1 MYIHVSQYEVS
12 KKIPFTRKLTVF
24 FFLSV
29 SFFLLDHKKI
39 KWNFKTCMYA
49 FFSFFQIIFCNF
61 MLYFGALVLLGSSV
75 DTKDS
80 PVGLFWVGLA
90 FPSLFVFTIVSP
102 KCTDSKI
109 VFSKHLL
116 WLTVKHM
123 KKCLEGNLLFLS
135 EVPFGSFKGKKK
147 KAEGIAKNWKKKRL
161 RS

>member
-1 MYIHVSQYEVS
+1 
-12 KKIPFTRKLTVF
+12 
-24 FFLSV
+24 
-29 SFFLLDHKKI
+29 
-39 KWNFKTCMYA
+39 
-49 FFSFFQIIFCNF
+49 

-90 FPSLFVFTIVSP
+90 FPSLFVFTIVFP

-109 VFSKHLL
+109 GFSKHLL

-147 KAEGIAKNWKKKRL
+147 VEGISKESKKKRL